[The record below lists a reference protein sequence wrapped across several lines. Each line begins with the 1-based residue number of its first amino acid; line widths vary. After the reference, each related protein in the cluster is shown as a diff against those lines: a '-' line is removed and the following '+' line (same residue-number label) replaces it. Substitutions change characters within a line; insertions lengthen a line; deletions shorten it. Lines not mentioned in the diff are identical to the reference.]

1 MSDLVKT
8 GDEIWSHV
16 ESAYHRYSI
25 EKTKEEWRELNNR
38 PKKKYLVLPSGLDKL
53 EEMLKKEIEQ
63 AKVRQC
69 EPFPPIEDDTYEY
82 GSFDSLNHVLEM
94 ISSVFARFKQ
104 DIGLVNTEGKK
115 KENGI

>member
-8 GDEIWSHV
+8 KFEIFAEIDETIVSGDKDE
-16 ESAYHRYSI
+16 Y
-25 EKTKEEWRELNNR
+25 KELILD
-38 PKKKYLVLPSGLDKL
+38 KVLVLPSGLSVL

-104 DIGLVNTEGKK
+104 EYGI
-115 KENGI
+115 KEK

>member
-1 MSDLVKT
+1 MVIKIIKT
-8 GDEIWSHV
+8 GYEIIQSQYNYRFIV
-16 ESAYHRYSI
+16 EKL
-25 EKTKEEWRELNNR
+25 EKEKF
-38 PKKKYLVLPSGLDKL
+38 LVLPSGLDKL

-94 ISSVFARFKQ
+94 ISSVFARFK
-104 DIGLVNTEGKK
+104 
-115 KENGI
+115 KENKI

>member
-8 GDEIWSHV
+8 KFEIFEEIDKTILYGEEV
-16 ESAYHRYSI
+16 EY
-25 EKTKEEWRELNNR
+25 EKLILDKV
-38 PKKKYLVLPSGLDKL
+38 LVLPFGLDVL

-104 DIGLVNTEGKK
+104 EHGVK
-115 KENGI
+115 

>member
-8 GDEIWSHV
+8 GAEISSEISIREVYTEPNQDKDERW
-16 ESAYHRYSI
+16 
-25 EKTKEEWRELNNR
+25 KELVSQL
-38 PKKKYLVLPSGLDKL
+38 YLVLPSGLDKL

-104 DIGLVNTEGKK
+104 EHGVK
-115 KENGI
+115 

>member
-53 EEMLKKEIEQ
+53 EEMLKKE
-63 AKVRQC
+63 
-69 EPFPPIEDDTYEY
+69 FPKRGFIPGGETIDVVED
-82 GSFDSLNHVLEM
+82 
-94 ISSVFARFKQ
+94 IFARFKQ
-104 DIGLVNTEGKK
+104 EHGVK
-115 KENGI
+115 

>member
-8 GDEIWSHV
+8 GGDIANDLFNTLFNELDEDF
-16 ESAYHRYSI
+16 RRQRD
-25 EKTKEEWRELNNR
+25 EKF
-38 PKKKYLVLPSGLDKL
+38 LVLPFGLDVL

-63 AKVRQC
+63 VKVRQC

-115 KENGI
+115 KENRI